1 MSSIWTPGGERPVP
15 PRESGAPPPP
25 PPPGPGRGP
34 DDLDEPAGEET
45 GEEIDEETAARL
57 QELTEQLA
65 RTPASIV
72 VANHVMGLFELAAL
86 HLSQRPPNLSQ
97 AQLAI
102 DAMAAIVEGLGSRL
116 EQSEATLKEALAQI
130 RLAYVQLQEAS
141 ANQ

>member
-25 PPPGPGRGP
+25 PPPEPGRGR
-34 DDLDEPAGEET
+34 DDLGEPA

-72 VANHVMGLFELAAL
+72 VANHVMGLFDLAAL

-102 DAMAAIVEGLGSRL
+102 DAMAAVVEGLGGRL

>member
-1 MSSIWTPGGERPVP
+1 SIWTPGGERPVP
-15 PRESGAPPPP
+15 PREPDAPPPP
-25 PPPGPGRGP
+25 PPTAPGRGR
-34 DDLDEPAGEET
+34 DDVDEAVDEAV
-45 GEEIDEETAARL
+45 DEETAARL

>member
-15 PRESGAPPPP
+15 PREPGAPAPPPQ
-25 PPPGPGRGP
+25 PGAGRGP
-34 DDLDEPAGEET
+34 DDLDEPV
-45 GEEIDEETAARL
+45 DEETAARL
-57 QELTEQLA
+57 EELTEQLA
-65 RTPASIV
+65 RTPASVV

-86 HLSQRPPNLSQ
+86 HLSQRPPNLLQ

-102 DAMAAIVEGLGSRL
+102 DAMAAVVEGLGGRL

>member
-34 DDLDEPAGEET
+34 DDLHEPA

-102 DAMAAIVEGLGSRL
+102 DAMAAVVEGLGGRL